1 MIQCGEAK
9 LQSKDF
15 EDGKIFFLIESG
27 ETKVEA
33 YYRHLRNAF
42 AHFNINHHGNFY
54 YMKDYYPNSKIVTM
68 IGKLMVEDLQQ
79 LCFLFS
85 EQREKNKQLIN
96 LII

>member
-1 MIQCGEAK
+1 
-9 LQSKDF
+9 
-15 EDGKIFFLIESG
+15 
-27 ETKVEA
+27 
-33 YYRHLRNAF
+33 
-42 AHFNINHHGNFY
+42 
-54 YMKDYYPNSKIVTM
+54 MKDYYPNSKIVTM